1 MFAIPLIVAG
11 SIVAGIG
18 GLVGGNYLY
27 NINKCGEARCYSA
40 SSTETILAQR
50 RHEAA
55 VCSDRA
61 STPQECLKAS
71 RER

>member
-1 MFAIPLIVAG
+1 MFALPLIIAG

-27 NINKCGEARCYSA
+27 NVQKCGEARCYTA
-40 SSTETILAQR
+40 STETILAQR

-55 VCSDRA
+55 VCSNRA

-71 RER
+71 REP